1 MFGRGRGRGVPQGA
15 RLRDDDGRVIS
26 LNPHAAPP
34 ELFPVRDDGWDAY
47 RVSERGTCV
56 LTPRRSRTLSLPIQP
71 LGRPLPTL
79 PVLTSR
85 DEELLKHKRALD
97 AHWRTSCFNLPLP
110 AQKAAHHDRHLGRPT
125 AASTGTADGGGD
137 DTEVERYSDRVRR
150 AQAPPRPVSLHEVV
164 GRLESRYFP
173 RELWA

>member
-1 MFGRGRGRGVPQGA
+1 MFGRGRGRGVPPGA

-26 LNPHAAPP
+26 LNPNAAPP

-47 RVSERGTCV
+47 RLSERARVCLHPDV
-56 LTPRRSRTLSLPIQP
+56 PARCLPLQP

-110 AQKAAHHDRHLGRPT
+110 T
-125 AASTGTADGGGD
+125 AASTGTADGGSD
-137 DTEVERYSDRVRR
+137 DAEVERYSDRVRR

-173 RELWA
+173 RELWATCVKNECEHA